1 MKNFFAK
8 TTALLITIAII
19 ISLAACGDKNEFD
32 GSTTDNNQ
40 TDVNSEIYSDITETE
55 SNTDTANNST
65 EAESTS
71 KNETTTKTS
80 ETQAIS
86 NSNENSVTLPND
98 VASGVKL
105 YNDTVAKK
113 KNTGASIVRK
123 INSAK
128 ANAGFIKIDLLSFD
142 NVETIFAK
150 GNGPISNRLSSLSSK
165 YVKDFSS
172 KDLGNSY
179 ELKFKLKEATCD
191 QNTKVGAFGYM
202 HFITMDE
209 VEFLVKQMCGELTGS
224 SDGVKVYKDQTKL
237 ILRDGVLTVNINKS
251 TGKITFATLSYIEV
265 INGKIKAPIVG
276 SLAIDAA
283 ADVEGACTVNY
294 TF

>member
-1 MKNFFAK
+1 MKNLFAK
-8 TTALLITIAII
+8 ATALLITIII
-19 ISLAACGDKNEFD
+19 IFSLTACGDKSESD
-32 GSTTDNNQ
+32 VITTGNNQ
-40 TDVNSEIYSDITETE
+40 TDVNSEFYSDITETE
-55 SNTDTANNST
+55 SDTDSANNST
-65 EAESTS
+65 ETEATLKTETS
-71 KNETTTKTS
+71 SKAS
-80 ETQAIS
+80 ETQPTSTS
-86 NSNENSVTLPND
+86 NGNSVAIPND
-98 VASGVKL
+98 IASGVKL
-105 YNDTVAKK
+105 YNDAVAKN

-150 GNGPISNRLSSLSSK
+150 GNGPINNHLSSLSSK

-172 KDLGNSY
+172 KDLGSSY

-209 VEFLVKQMCGELTGS
+209 VEVLVKQMCGELTGS

-237 ILRDGVLTVNINKS
+237 LLRDGVLTVNINKN
-251 TGKITFATLSYIEV
+251 TGKMTSATLSYIEV

-283 ADVEGACTVNY
+283 ADVEGSCSVNY
-294 TF
+294 KF